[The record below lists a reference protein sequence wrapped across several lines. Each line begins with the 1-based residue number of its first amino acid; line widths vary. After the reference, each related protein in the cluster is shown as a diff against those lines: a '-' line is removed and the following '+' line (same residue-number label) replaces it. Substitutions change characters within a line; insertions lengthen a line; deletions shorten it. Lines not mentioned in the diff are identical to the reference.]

1 MASAVLYSNYIYY
14 GGLTGDL
21 MGRAPQRYCKA
32 RFVLPPIMA
41 SRIGLRM
48 QLMREQAQQD
58 EQRERIQQQHQQ
70 HFLQQHHIV
79 PVTASPAISTPA
91 SFQPPPPVPVEVLQV
106 QTHLENPTSYH
117 LQQSRDK
124 KVRDYLSDTY
134 GNKFATHL
142 NPHRLSPKPP
152 PAPASASPAHRAAR
166 LSSSAGNS
174 APNSPMARMNL
185 CTNVEMEDVIDNIM
199 SLDDMFGYP
208 EPAIS
213 MPNTLPFSSSH
224 LGLYSDIP
232 RLSDTVVGVTSNSCP
247 ADLAIKRELSD
258 AENRALVRE
267 RQKKDT
273 HNMIE
278 RRRRFN
284 INDRIKELGALIPKT
299 NELSD
304 TRWNKGT
311 ILRSS
316 VEYIKHMQKE
326 QQKSRDLETHSRQ
339 LELANQQLL
348 LRIQELES
356 QAQMH
361 GLPASSPHGLSP
373 ADLIK
378 QESNLI
384 PLVQRQLVAPSQTSF
399 QMDYPAPLGYQN
411 NTSVDT
417 SFPSLSRTEL
427 DLMLMEDAMLTSDPI
442 MACDPV
448 MSTLSPDTSK
458 ASSRRSSFSI
468 DEVDGL

>member
-1 MASAVLYSNYIYY
+1 
-14 GGLTGDL
+14 
-21 MGRAPQRYCKA
+21 
-32 RFVLPPIMA
+32 MA

-48 QLMREQAQQD
+48 QLMREQAQQE
-58 EQRERIQQQHQQ
+58 EQRERIQMQHQQ
-70 HFLQQHHIV
+70 HFLQQQHIM
-79 PVTASPAISTPA
+79 PSTASPAISTPA
-91 SFQPPPPVPVEVLQV
+91 SYQAPPPVPMEVLKV

-124 KVRDYLSDTY
+124 KVRDYLSDTF
-134 GNKFATHL
+134 GNKFASHL
-142 NPHRLSPKPP
+142 SPLRLSPKPP
-152 PAPASASPAHRAAR
+152 PAPTSPAHRAAR

-185 CTNVEMEDVIDNIM
+185 CSNTEREMDDVIDSIM
-199 SLDDMFGYP
+199 GLDDMFGYT
-208 EPAIS
+208 EPALS

-224 LGLYSDIP
+224 LGLYSDDS

-247 ADLAIKRELSD
+247 ADLAIKKEISD

-284 INDRIKELGALIPKT
+284 INDRIKELGTLIPKT
-299 NELSD
+299 NDLD

-311 ILRSS
+311 ILRAS

-326 QQKSRDLETHSRQ
+326 QQRSRELENHSKQ
-339 LELANQQLL
+339 LEQANKHLW
-348 LRIQELES
+348 LRIQELEL
-356 QAQMH
+356 QAQ
-361 GLPASSPHGLSP
+361 AHGLSP
-373 ADLIK
+373 PGLTPADPIK
-378 QESNLI
+378 QETDAI
-384 PLVQRQLVAPSQTSF
+384 PGVQQHLKAPQQAPYQQ
-399 QMDYPAPLGYQN
+399 QMDFSAGLGYQ
-411 NTSVDT
+411 TSACADT
-417 SFPSLSRTEL
+417 SFPALSRTEL
-427 DLMLMEDAMLTSDPI
+427 DLMLMEDTMLTSDPI
-442 MACDPV
+442 MACDPL
-448 MSTLSPDTSK
+448 MSTLSPGTSK

>member
-1 MASAVLYSNYIYY
+1 
-14 GGLTGDL
+14 
-21 MGRAPQRYCKA
+21 
-32 RFVLPPIMA
+32 MA

-58 EQRERIQQQHQQ
+58 EQRERMHQQ
-70 HFLQQHHIV
+70 HFQHHQLM
-79 PVTASPAISTPA
+79 PSNASPAISTPA

-106 QTHLENPTSYH
+106 QTHLENPTTYH

-134 GNKFATHL
+134 GNKFAAHL
-142 NPHRLSPKPP
+142 SPHRLSPKPP
-152 PAPASASPAHRAAR
+152 PAPPSPANRTTL

-185 CTNVEMEDVIDNIM
+185 CSNPEREMDDVLDSII
-199 SLDDMFGYP
+199 SLDDMYGCT
-208 EPAIS
+208 EPALS

-224 LGLYSDIP
+224 LGLYSDSP
-232 RLSDTVVGVTSNSCP
+232 RISDTIVGITSNSCP
-247 ADLAIKRELSD
+247 ADLPIKRELSD

-284 INDRIKELGALIPKT
+284 INDRIKELGTLIPKT
-299 NELSD
+299 NDLE

-311 ILRSS
+311 ILRAS
-316 VEYIKHMQKE
+316 VDYIKHMQKE
-326 QQKSRDLETHSRQ
+326 QHRSRDLEVHSKHLQQANKQ
-339 LELANQQLL
+339 LW
-348 LRIQELES
+348 LRIQELEL
-356 QAQMH
+356 QAQAH
-361 GLPASSPHGLSP
+361 GLSSTSPHGVNHTDAAKHEP
-373 ADLIK
+373 D
-378 QESNLI
+378 
-384 PLVQRQLVAPSQTSF
+384 PMTGVQQQQLGVPQQTTYQHVVDFS
-399 QMDYPAPLGYQN
+399 AGVGYQN
-411 NTSVDT
+411 SACADT
-417 SFPSLSRTEL
+417 SFPAISKSEL
-427 DLMLMEDAMLTSDPI
+427 DLMLLEDTMLSSDP
-442 MACDPV
+442 MMTCDPL
-448 MSTLSPDTSK
+448 MSTLSPGTSK

>member
-1 MASAVLYSNYIYY
+1 
-14 GGLTGDL
+14 
-21 MGRAPQRYCKA
+21 
-32 RFVLPPIMA
+32 MA

-48 QLMREQAQQD
+48 QLMREQAQQE
-58 EQRERIQQQHQQ
+58 EQRERIQMQHQQ
-70 HFLQQHHIV
+70 HFLQQQHIM
-79 PVTASPAISTPA
+79 PSTASPAISTPA
-91 SFQPPPPVPVEVLQV
+91 SYQAPPPVPMEVLKV

-124 KVRDYLSDTY
+124 KVRDYLSDTF
-134 GNKFATHL
+134 GNKFASHL
-142 NPHRLSPKPP
+142 SPLRLSPKPP
-152 PAPASASPAHRAAR
+152 PAPTSPAHRAAR

-185 CTNVEMEDVIDNIM
+185 CSNTEREMDDVIDSIM
-199 SLDDMFGYP
+199 GLDDMFGYT
-208 EPAIS
+208 EPALS

-224 LGLYSDIP
+224 LGLYSDDS

-247 ADLAIKRELSD
+247 ADLAIKKEISD

-284 INDRIKELGALIPKT
+284 INDRIKELGTLIPKT
-299 NELSD
+299 NDLSD

-311 ILRSS
+311 ILRAS

-326 QQKSRDLETHSRQ
+326 QQRSRELENHSKQ
-339 LELANQQLL
+339 LEQANKHLW
-348 LRIQELES
+348 LRIQELEL
-356 QAQMH
+356 QAQ
-361 GLPASSPHGLSP
+361 AHGLSP
-373 ADLIK
+373 PGLTPADPIK
-378 QESNLI
+378 QETDAI
-384 PLVQRQLVAPSQTSF
+384 PGVQQHLKAPQQAPYQQ
-399 QMDYPAPLGYQN
+399 QMDFSAGLGYQ
-411 NTSVDT
+411 TSACADT
-417 SFPSLSRTEL
+417 SFPALSRTEL
-427 DLMLMEDAMLTSDPI
+427 DLMLMEDTMLTSDPI
-442 MACDPV
+442 MACDPL
-448 MSTLSPDTSK
+448 MSTLSPGTSK

>member
-1 MASAVLYSNYIYY
+1 
-14 GGLTGDL
+14 
-21 MGRAPQRYCKA
+21 
-32 RFVLPPIMA
+32 MA

-48 QLMREQAQQD
+48 QLMREQAQQE
-58 EQRERIQQQHQQ
+58 EQRERIQMQHQQ
-70 HFLQQHHIV
+70 HFLQRQHLL
-79 PVTASPAISTPA
+79 TSNASPAISTPA

-134 GNKFATHL
+134 GNKFASHL
-142 NPHRLSPKPP
+142 SPLRLSPKPP
-152 PAPASASPAHRAAR
+152 PAPPSPANRTTR

-185 CTNVEMEDVIDNIM
+185 CSNPEREMDDVLDSII
-199 SLDDMFGYP
+199 SLDDMYGCT
-208 EPAIS
+208 EPALS

-224 LGLYSDIP
+224 LGLYSDSP
-232 RLSDTVVGVTSNSCP
+232 RLSDTVVGMTSNSCP
-247 ADLAIKRELSD
+247 ADLPVKRELTD

-284 INDRIKELGALIPKT
+284 INDRIKELGHLIPKT
-299 NELSD
+299 NDLE

-311 ILRSS
+311 ILRAS
-316 VEYIKHMQKE
+316 VDYIKHMQKE
-326 QQKSRDLETHSRQ
+326 QQRSRDLEMHSKQ
-339 LELANQQLL
+339 LEQANKQLW
-348 LRIQELES
+348 LRIKELEL
-356 QAQMH
+356 QAQAQAH
-361 GLPASSPHGLSP
+361 GLAANSSHGLNP
-373 ADLIK
+373 TDAVK
-378 QESNLI
+378 QESDPMLGI
-384 PLVQRQLVAPSQTSF
+384 HQQLTVPQQTTYQQTVDFS
-399 QMDYPAPLGYQN
+399 AGLGYQN
-411 NTSVDT
+411 NACADT
-417 SFPSLSRTEL
+417 SFPAISKSEL
-427 DLMLMEDAMLTSDPI
+427 DLMLMEDTMLSSDP
-442 MACDPV
+442 MMTCDPL
-448 MSTLSPDTSK
+448 MSTLSPGTSK